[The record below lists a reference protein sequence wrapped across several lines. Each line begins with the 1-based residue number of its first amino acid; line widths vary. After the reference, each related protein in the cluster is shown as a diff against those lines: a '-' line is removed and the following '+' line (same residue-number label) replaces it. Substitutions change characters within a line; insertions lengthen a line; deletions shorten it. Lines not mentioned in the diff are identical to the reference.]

1 MLHIFWEETM
11 LRGKLSGAL
20 LTVGAAILMLGG
32 FPLLAQ
38 AQPVHFKELMAILAI
53 DPPKDWKVS
62 EKPKGTT
69 LKSPVQMSEAE
80 VEFRSGDQKKIEIKI
95 VDGLGGMLPFV
106 RMAQGMEMES
116 SEEYMK
122 PIEVQGFKG
131 TENFKYK
138 DKKGEITLPVANR
151 FLVTIEG
158 RGMDN
163 TEVMKEVA
171 GKLDLK
177 KLAGLAK

>member
-1 MLHIFWEETM
+1 MLKSRI
-11 LRGKLSGAL
+11 KNVVILSAAAFLIIGAWTL
-20 LTVGAAILMLGG
+20 S
-32 FPLLAQ
+32 AQ
-38 AQPVHFKELMAILAI
+38 AEPVHFKELMSILTI
-53 DPPKDWKVS
+53 EPPQDWKVA
-62 EKPKGTT
+62 EKPQGKT

-80 VEFRSGDQKKIEIKI
+80 VKFRSGEEKEIEIKI
-95 VDGLGGMLPFV
+95 VDGLGSMMPFMS
-106 RMAQGMEMES
+106 MAQGMEMES

-131 TENFKYK
+131 TEKYK
-138 DKKGEITLPVANR
+138 YKEKDGEIILPVANR

-158 RGMDN
+158 EGMDN
-163 TEVMKEVA
+163 NDVLKEVA